1 MYVSGTIPLL
11 FVISQSCSTSRNK
24 KTKQVQLAVMLVF
37 NLLGDPFYNTIC
49 YLQYGR
55 SKNHSTIAPVKYNF
69 SQLNTFLRIIIIKKE
84 SDMLQDTIL
93 LPTLYQMFYNTSSS
107 SIQHLAVC
115 NTHKIIHHH
124 LFILCYY
131 ADVLKENKVFLI
143 HF

>member
-1 MYVSGTIPLL
+1 MYISGTIPLL
-11 FVISQSCSTSRNK
+11 FVIRQSCSTSRNK

-37 NLLGDPFYNTIC
+37 NLLGDPFYNIC
-49 YLQYGR
+49 
-55 SKNHSTIAPVKYNF
+55 HSIIAPVKYNF

-84 SDMLQDTIL
+84 PDLLQDIIL

-115 NTHKIIHHH
+115 NTHTIIHHH